1 MADLDLHVSKDCKL
15 IQFADDTQSLC
26 VAEDLETVMEKI
38 IQETNNVIKYFNMN
52 DLVNNSDKAAI
63 LYNTKG
69 KGETI
74 SLEIAGEKITSKKSE
89 KLLGLNI
96 ASDFTWKNHCE
107 KLAEK
112 YQTSASAVSLRHWNE
127 GEMCI

>member
-69 KGETI
+69 KGEI
-74 SLEIAGEKITSKKSE
+74 QC
-89 KLLGLNI
+89 LLIPN
-96 ASDFTWKNHCE
+96 SYFD
-107 KLAEK
+107 
-112 YQTSASAVSLRHWNE
+112 
-127 GEMCI
+127 